1 MIDFIASMP
10 IWQIIR
16 SLGIVS
22 YIFLTAGICFGMAY
36 NFPIWRKRKAA
47 LYKLH
52 TFSTITGTGLGLLH
66 GAITVIDQ
74 YTPFTWSEVLFPFT
88 ASYAPFLTG
97 IGTLSGY
104 GLLFIILT
112 SDLRNKIKK
121 KIWLAIHMTSYPV
134 FIMAF
139 IHGYFLG
146 TDSNII
152 GIRLIYFMSIALVIS
167 LTAIR
172 MTMPASKRNNNTN
185 LKSTV

>member
-1 MIDFIASMP
+1 MIDLITSMP

-22 YIFLTAGICFGMAY
+22 YIFLTAGICLGMVY
-36 NFPIWRKRKAA
+36 SFPIWSGKRKAA

-66 GAITVIDQ
+66 GVITVIDQ
-74 YTPFTWSEVLFPFT
+74 YTPFTWSEVLIPFT
-88 ASYAPFLTG
+88 ASHAPFLNG

-121 KIWLAIHMTSYPV
+121 KVWLAIHMTSYPI

-152 GIRLIYFMSIALVIS
+152 GIRWIYFISIALVIS

-172 MTMPASKRNNNTN
+172 IIMVPASKRSKILT
-185 LKSTV
+185 